1 MFRPFVPANVKIHTF
16 EYQKMEEIP
25 LEVFDRIRAGFAA
38 QQNDKPLISVNIIAW
53 NEESNIL
60 RNLSSL
66 SAIRSLYPV
75 EFIFVDNN
83 SKDKTSEII
92 RKCGITPVFESKQG
106 YGFARQA
113 AMENSHGKYII
124 TGDADTIYPS
134 AWIDA
139 MLNPILSGKGFA
151 TYGTYSF
158 ITKKSESRL
167 KYAFYEF
174 FRDMVHALRTI
185 NRPELAVG
193 GVNFCFPREEALK
206 IGFIKS
212 DSRMEDGKMAFAI
225 SNLGKLK
232 RITGIKARAWTIT
245 RSVDQ
250 SGSLLVAMLSRIPKQ
265 LKWFKLYFFK
275 KK

>member
-1 MFRPFVPANVKIHTF
+1 MFRPCVPANVKIHNF
-16 EYQKMEEIP
+16 EYKKLEEIP
-25 LEVFDRIRAGFAA
+25 LEIFEQIRAGFAA
-38 QQNDKPLISVNIIAW
+38 QYCDKPLISVNIIAW

-66 SAIRSLYPV
+66 SALKSLYPV

-92 RKCGITPVFESKQG
+92 RKCGIKPVFESKQG

-134 AWIDA
+134 TWIDA
-139 MLNPILSGKGFA
+139 MLHPILSGKGFA

-158 ITKKSESRL
+158 IPQKSESRL

-174 FRDMVHALRTI
+174 LRDMVHALRTI

-193 GVNFCFPREEALK
+193 GVNFCFPREEALM

-225 SNLGKLK
+225 SNLGKLN
-232 RITGIKARAWTIT
+232 RVTGIKARAWTIT

-250 SGSLLVAMLSRIPKQ
+250 SGSILVAILSRIPKQ